1 VRLPVVCGDVSSVL
15 PRVVSVDIVVVS
27 PSDMVEGVLLT
38 LEKDE
43 VLVSPVGDV
52 L

>member
-1 VRLPVVCGDVSSVL
+1 
-15 PRVVSVDIVVVS
+15 VVSVDIVVVS